1 MSMTNEELLLA
12 MSEMM
17 DTKLAASLK
26 PIENRL
32 DRMDERLDRIEV
44 RLDRV
49 EERLDHVEERLDRVE
64 ERLDHVEERLDRVEE
79 RLDHVEERLDR
90 MEGKLDHV
98 EERLDHAEGRINRV
112 ERKVVKIEVDLLE
125 NNVIP
130 RLNTIE
136 ACYTSTYQRY
146 QDYADQ
152 MDCVYE
158 NIKLLN
164 QTVIKHSQILQK
176 IS

>member
-1 MSMTNEELLLA
+1 MLSLYRKERCMSMTNEELLLA

-17 DTKLAASLK
+17 DVKLAANLK
-26 PIENRL
+26 PIESRL
-32 DRMDERLDRIEV
+32 DRMDDRLERIEV

-49 EERLDHVEERLDRVE
+49 EERLDRVEERLDRVE
-64 ERLDHVEERLDRVEE
+64 ERLDRAEKKLGLVE
-79 RLDHVEERLDR
+79 
-90 MEGKLDHV
+90 
-98 EERLDHAEGRINRV
+98 N
-112 ERKVVKIEVDLLE
+112 KVVKIKVDLLE
-125 NNVIP
+125 NNVVP

-152 MDCVYE
+152 MNSVFE

-164 QTVIKHSQILQK
+164 QTVISHSQILKK

>member
-1 MSMTNEELLLA
+1 MANEELLLA
-12 MSEMM
+12 ISEMM
-17 DTKLAASLK
+17 DTKLAANLK

-32 DRMDERLDRIEV
+32 DRIEERLDLIEV

-49 EERLDHVEERLDRVE
+49 EERLDKVEERLDRIEERLDKVE
-64 ERLDHVEERLDRVEE
+64 ERLDHVEEKINKV
-79 RLDHVEERLDR
+79 
-90 MEGKLDHV
+90 
-98 EERLDHAEGRINRV
+98 EGRIKRV
-112 ERKVVKIEVDLLE
+112 ETKVVKIEVDLLE
-125 NNVIP
+125 NNVVP

-146 QDYADQ
+146 QDHADQ
-152 MDCVYE
+152 MDSVYE

-164 QTVIKHSQILQK
+164 QTVIKHSQILKK

>member
-1 MSMTNEELLLA
+1 MLQYDIYPCYTNRGENVMLSLYRKERCMSMTNEELLLA

-17 DTKLAASLK
+17 DVKLAANLK
-26 PIENRL
+26 PIESRL
-32 DRMDERLDRIEV
+32 DRMDDRLERIEV

-49 EERLDHVEERLDRVE
+49 EERLDRVEERLDRVE
-64 ERLDHVEERLDRVEE
+64 ERLDRAEKRLDRVE
-79 RLDHVEERLDR
+79 
-90 MEGKLDHV
+90 
-98 EERLDHAEGRINRV
+98 N
-112 ERKVVKIEVDLLE
+112 KVVKIKVDLLE
-125 NNVIP
+125 NNVVP

-152 MDCVYE
+152 MNSVFE

-164 QTVIKHSQILQK
+164 QTVISHSQILKK

>member
-1 MSMTNEELLLA
+1 MANEELLLA
-12 MSEMM
+12 ISEMM
-17 DTKLAASLK
+17 DKKLAANLK

-32 DRMDERLDRIEV
+32 DRIEEHLDLIDV

-49 EERLDHVEERLDRVE
+49 EERLDKVE
-64 ERLDHVEERLDRVEE
+64 ERLDHVEEKVNKIEGRVKRVES
-79 RLDHVEERLDR
+79 
-90 MEGKLDHV
+90 
-98 EERLDHAEGRINRV
+98 
-112 ERKVVKIEVDLLE
+112 KVVKIEVDLLE
-125 NNVIP
+125 NNVVP

-146 QDYADQ
+146 QDHADQ
-152 MDCVYE
+152 MDSVYE

-164 QTVIKHSQILQK
+164 QTVIKHSQILKK

>member
-12 MSEMM
+12 MSEMFDKKM
-17 DTKLAASLK
+17 AANLK

-32 DRMDERLDRIEV
+32 DRMDSRLERTEV

-49 EERLDHVEERLDRVE
+49 EERLDRVETRLDGVEERLGGVEEGLNNVRGRVGRVE
-64 ERLDHVEERLDRVEE
+64 HKIVR
-79 RLDHVEERLDR
+79 
-90 MEGKLDHV
+90 
-98 EERLDHAEGRINRV
+98 
-112 ERKVVKIEVDLLE
+112 IEVDLLE
-125 NNVIP
+125 NNVLP
-130 RLNTIE
+130 RLSTIE

-146 QDYADQ
+146 QDHADQ
-152 MDCVYE
+152 MESVYE

-164 QTVIKHSQILQK
+164 QTVIKHSQILKK

>member
-12 MSEMM
+12 MSEMFDKKM
-17 DTKLAASLK
+17 AANLK

-32 DRMDERLDRIEV
+32 DRMDSRLERTEV

-49 EERLDHVEERLDRVE
+49 EERLDRVE
-64 ERLDHVEERLDRVEE
+64 ERLGGVEEGLNNVRGRVGRVEHKIV
-79 RLDHVEERLDR
+79 R
-90 MEGKLDHV
+90 
-98 EERLDHAEGRINRV
+98 
-112 ERKVVKIEVDLLE
+112 IEVDLLE
-125 NNVIP
+125 NNVLP
-130 RLNTIE
+130 RLSTIE

-146 QDYADQ
+146 QDHADQ
-152 MDCVYE
+152 MESVYE

-164 QTVIKHSQILQK
+164 QTVIKHSQILKK

>member
-17 DTKLAASLK
+17 DTKLAANLK
-26 PIENRL
+26 PIKNRL

-49 EERLDHVEERLDRVE
+49 EERLDHVEERLDHVE
-64 ERLDHVEERLDRVEE
+64 ERLDHLEE
-79 RLDHVEERLDR
+79 
-90 MEGKLDHV
+90 KLDHV
-98 EERLDHAEGRINRV
+98 EERLDHVEGRTNRV

-164 QTVIKHSQILQK
+164 QTVIKHSQILKK

>member
-17 DTKLAASLK
+17 DTKLAANLK
-26 PIENRL
+26 PIKNRL

-49 EERLDHVEERLDRVE
+49 EERLDHVE
-64 ERLDHVEERLDRVEE
+64 
-79 RLDHVEERLDR
+79 
-90 MEGKLDHV
+90 
-98 EERLDHAEGRINRV
+98 GRPNRV

-164 QTVIKHSQILQK
+164 QTVIKHSQILKK

>member
-17 DTKLAASLK
+17 DTKLAANLK

-32 DRMDERLDRIEV
+32 DRIEERLDLIEV

-49 EERLDHVEERLDRVE
+49 EERLDKVE
-64 ERLDHVEERLDRVEE
+64 ERLDHVEERLNEV
-79 RLDHVEERLDR
+79 
-90 MEGKLDHV
+90 
-98 EERLDHAEGRINRV
+98 EGRIKRV
-112 ERKVVKIEVDLLE
+112 ENKVVKIEVDLLE
-125 NNVIP
+125 NNVLP

-146 QDYADQ
+146 QDHADR
-152 MDCVYE
+152 MDSVYE

-164 QTVIKHSQILQK
+164 QTVIKHSQILKK

>member
-64 ERLDHVEERLDRVEE
+64 ERLDHVEERF
-79 RLDHVEERLDR
+79 DR

-98 EERLDHAEGRINRV
+98 EGRTNRM

>member
-12 MSEMM
+12 MSEMFDKKM
-17 DTKLAASLK
+17 AANLK

-32 DRMDERLDRIEV
+32 DRMDSRLERIEV

-49 EERLDHVEERLDRVE
+49 EERLDRVE
-64 ERLDHVEERLDRVEE
+64 ERLGGVEEGLNNVRGRVGRVEHKIV
-79 RLDHVEERLDR
+79 R
-90 MEGKLDHV
+90 
-98 EERLDHAEGRINRV
+98 
-112 ERKVVKIEVDLLE
+112 IEVDLLE
-125 NNVIP
+125 NNVLP
-130 RLNTIE
+130 RLSTIE

-146 QDYADQ
+146 QDHADQ
-152 MDCVYE
+152 MESVYE

-164 QTVIKHSQILQK
+164 QTVIKHSQILKK

>member
-17 DTKLAASLK
+17 DTKLAANLK
-26 PIENRL
+26 PIKNRL

-49 EERLDHVEERLDRVE
+49 EERLDRV
-64 ERLDHVEERLDRVEE
+64 
-79 RLDHVEERLDR
+79 
-90 MEGKLDHV
+90 EGKLDHV
-98 EERLDHAEGRINRV
+98 EGRTNRV

-164 QTVIKHSQILQK
+164 QTVIKHSQILKK

>member
-44 RLDRV
+44 
-49 EERLDHVEERLDRVE
+49 RLDRVE